1 MILQIKDLTKKFS
14 GLMALMGISF
24 GIRKGT
30 ITALIGPNG
39 AGKTTVMQIISGVL
53 RATTGIIL
61 YRQED
66 ITRATPHEICSL
78 GVARTFQLIRLFPD
92 MTVLENVMTGMHTRT
107 RSGLLVSGFRPPVVR
122 KEEKWIREESQAV
135 LDFMGIPDKA
145 DWQAITLPYGQQR
158 LVEISRALVSKPS
171 LLMLDEPAA
180 GMNAEEREVLAK
192 KIMEIRERGIT
203 VLLIE
208 HDVGMVMEISN
219 WIVVLNYGRVVAEG
233 TPEVIQKDSKVIE
246 VYLGM

>member
-39 AGKTTVMQIISGVL
+39 AGKTTVLQIISGVL
-53 RATTGIIL
+53 QATTGIIL

-78 GVARTFQLIRLFPD
+78 GIARTFQLIRLFPD

-107 RSGLLVSGFRPPVVR
+107 RSGLLLSGFRPPVVR

-135 LDFMGIPDKA
+135 LDFMGILDKG
-145 DWQAITLPYGQQR
+145 DRQAITLPYGQQR

-192 KIMEIRERGIT
+192 KITEIREKGIT

-208 HDVGMVMEISN
+208 HDVGMVMEISD

-233 TPEVIQKDSKVIE
+233 AAEVIQKDSKVIE